1 MASLFKE
8 KGDASQKKNHRLAV
22 HDAQF
27 SAIKSQLH
35 KRNKVNK
42 VKSAAEAVV
51 HEW

>member
-1 MASLFKE
+1 MASLFKA

-22 HDAQF
+22 HDAQY
-27 SAIKSQLH
+27 SAIKSQLR
-35 KRNKVNK
+35 KKNK